1 MVYQIL
7 LPLFPAVG
15 ARNSRGDA
23 QSKDFLLYFRLFAA
37 S

>member
-7 LPLFPAVG
+7 LPFFSFAG
-15 ARNSRGDA
+15 IGNE
-23 QSKDFLLYFRLFAA
+23 QENITSKDFLLYFRLFAA